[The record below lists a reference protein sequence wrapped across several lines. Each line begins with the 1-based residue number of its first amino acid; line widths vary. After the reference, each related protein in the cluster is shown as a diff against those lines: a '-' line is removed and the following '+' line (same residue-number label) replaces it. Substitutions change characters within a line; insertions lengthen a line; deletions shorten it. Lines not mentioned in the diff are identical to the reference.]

1 MLYIIATARPII
13 MSKKGDD
20 PRPASRTKLRS
31 KDVERAIQQASNLCF
46 NFEDT
51 PACKV
56 AWDHVEELSAE
67 YARQRDET
75 HRRDRVEADERDP
88 LETREYDV

>member
-1 MLYIIATARPII
+1 MSYIVAAARPIFA
-13 MSKKGDD
+13 SKKGDD
-20 PRPASRTKLRS
+20 PHPPRRTKIRV
-31 KDVERAIQQASNLCF
+31 KDVERAIQQATNLCF

-56 AWDHVEELSAE
+56 AWDRVEELSAE
-67 YARQRDET
+67 FDRQRNEAQHYQI
-75 HRRDRVEADERDP
+75 HRHDP